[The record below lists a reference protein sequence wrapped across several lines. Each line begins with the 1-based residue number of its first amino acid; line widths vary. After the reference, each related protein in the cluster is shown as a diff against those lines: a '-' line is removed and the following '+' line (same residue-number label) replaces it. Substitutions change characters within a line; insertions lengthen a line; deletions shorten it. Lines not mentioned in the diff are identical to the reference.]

1 MWTIRHDR
9 IWDFSILYTT
19 LKQSICLTFFLPLL
33 GTGVTYLADTD
44 RDLEGW
50 EHIYKSD
57 ISGGTINWTMFA
69 IYLTL
74 YFPQYWGDAEK
85 LQVISIMLV
94 IFWMIVMGCWVVTT
108 FGSEWRL
115 HETLA
120 YIAMYGGAVTLA
132 VISAA
137 LFVFLDFFF
146 WVVRSYV

>member
-1 MWTIRHDR
+1 M
-9 IWDFSILYTT
+9 
-19 LKQSICLTFFLPLL
+19 L

-74 YFPQYWGDAEK
+74 YFPQYWGDAQK